1 LDVELPKMEGS
12 TTTSKWTLDGY
23 SIDDI
28 INKLSKRMSSASN
41 KNKPVIVYVD
51 QSGALKATGS
61 GEKVP
66 AGAKALARAWNN
78 SADKDCANQPNTSNK
93 YAHIE
98 SFSSGN
104 PITMA
109 ITTTTPTWLFN
120 LISVQVLNVNT
131 QSKLIIPTNQLNDA
145 IGLRDGSILG
155 GMADTKVNLSF
166 YTYERDKVSDL
177 TKALS
182 VKIVGEYVKGDKK
195 EIATYKLKSTGFHP
209 TWDEDGGWG
218 EGSNTKFIINT
229 EELEMGGTVSKI
241 DITSTGESTDYQY
254 SIPINPEYKADE
266 CTDGLIHGNYYHVTG
281 MLKQSTGEFNIWVA
295 PWVGKDV
302 SANFN

>member
-1 LDVELPKMEGS
+1 M
-12 TTTSKWTLDGY
+12 
-23 SIDDI
+23 
-28 INKLSKRMSSASN
+28 
-41 KNKPVIVYVD
+41 
-51 QSGALKATGS
+51 
-61 GEKVP
+61 
-66 AGAKALARAWNN
+66 
-78 SADKDCANQPNTSNK
+78 
-93 YAHIE
+93 
-98 SFSSGN
+98 
-104 PITMA
+104 
-109 ITTTTPTWLFN
+109 
-120 LISVQVLNVNT
+120 
-131 QSKLIIPTNQLNDA
+131 
-145 IGLRDGSILG
+145 
-155 GMADTKVNLSF
+155 
-166 YTYERDKVSDL
+166 
-177 TKALS
+177 
-182 VKIVGEYVKGDKK
+182 
-195 EIATYKLKSTGFHP
+195 KSTGFHP